1 MFYESSFVV
10 VAFILKL
17 RGTKNS
23 YLFYVADLPVS
34 AIIWRLD
41 FQCFVGI
48 YVRVFN
54 TFPG

>member
-41 FQCFVGI
+41 SQCFVGI
-48 YVRVFN
+48 YVHVFN